1 MKWAEISRRFAI
13 ALFAFAVL
21 YPNSGS
27 AEGALAIGQPPN
39 IVKDGYAFGISW
51 NYSTKEEANSNALER
66 CRATKS
72 EGSRKLCK
80 VIRSFTHECAAVA
93 MDPKDGTP
101 GAGWAIEATQEK
113 AEENALAECRATAGP
128 GRGQFCVISSR
139 KGSCDT
145 N

>member
-1 MKWAEISRRFAI
+1 MEWTGTSWRLLIV
-13 ALFAFAVL
+13 LFAAGFL
-21 YPNSGS
+21 YPDSGS

-39 IVKDGYAFGISW
+39 IVKDGYAFGIAW
-51 NYSTKEEANSNALER
+51 NYSTKEEAASNALEK
-66 CRATKS
+66 CRNTKS
-72 EGSRKLCK
+72 EGSRVLCK
-80 VIRSFTHECAAVA
+80 VVRSFTHECAVVA

-128 GRGQFCVISSR
+128 SRRQFCAIVSK
-139 KGSCDT
+139 KGSRDT

>member
-1 MKWAEISRRFAI
+1 MEWTGTSWRLLIV
-13 ALFAFAVL
+13 LFAAGFL
-21 YPNSGS
+21 YPSSGS

-39 IVKDGYAFGISW
+39 IVKDGYAFGIAW
-51 NYSTKEEANSNALER
+51 NYSTKEEAASNALER
-66 CRATKS
+66 CRNTKS
-72 EGSRKLCK
+72 EGSRVLCK
-80 VIRSFTHECAAVA
+80 VVRSFTHECAVVA

-128 GRGQFCVISSR
+128 SRRQFCAIVSK